1 MNYYNYDD
9 NELLS
14 YVEEH
19 DEDAKEIMIKKYEP
33 YIVSTAK
40 RMYMQCH
47 QKSGL
52 ELGDLIQ
59 EGLVG
64 LNNAI
69 QNYSKNEEASFY
81 TYAKKCID
89 NHILTL
95 IVQNSRK
102 KNRILNESV
111 SLDSLLDERENLEN
125 ILLKD
130 ETDTPEQQLI
140 AVETENE
147 IMNNIR
153 TQLSDME
160 TEIFDLRL
168 TGLTYRD
175 IAEFLDKDPKVVD
188 NTLQR
193 IKGKLKKVIENLE
206 SQD

>member
-33 YIVSTAK
+33 YIINTSK
-40 RMYMQCH
+40 RIYMQCQ

-52 ELGDLIQ
+52 ELSDLIQ

-64 LNNAI
+64 LHKAI
-69 QNYSKNEEASFY
+69 QSYSKNEGSIFY

-89 NHILTL
+89 NHILSL
-95 IVQNSRK
+95 VVQNSRK

-111 SLDSLLDERENLEN
+111 SLDSLLDESENLEN

-130 ETDTPEQQLI
+130 EAETPEQQLI
-140 AVETENE
+140 ATETENE
-147 IMNNIR
+147 IMKNIR
-153 TQLSDME
+153 NQLSEME

-168 TGLTYRD
+168 TGLSYRD
-175 IAEFLDKDPKVVD
+175 IAEFLEKDPKAID